1 MQIGCRC
8 GPEWNSTLSGYVDT
22 GKQPAT
28 AAGLFG
34 VLIRLHA
41 PIISQHNSHRVQC
54 GPAYGFLALGVLHDP
69 RFLACEALVIRMDA
83 TRGLQDSAG

>member
-22 GKQPAT
+22 GKRPEST
-28 AAGLFG
+28 AGLFG

-41 PIISQHNSHRVQC
+41 PIISQLNSHRVQC
-54 GPAYGFLALGVLHDP
+54 GPAYGFLALA
-69 RFLACEALVIRMDA
+69 ACCMIL
-83 TRGLQDSAG
+83 DS